1 MSNAVNDYKKK
12 VIEQTEK
19 EFELFKEKMLQQT
32 KEDIFYHNYE
42 IHVKTELKEVI
53 VNECIDKYLYPILH
67 NIGEDLLDYLY
78 NEFLSNEYASVNTFD
93 DTEDFIAE
101 TMRYWLETAGE

>member
-1 MSNAVNDYKKK
+1 MGNAIIDYKKK

-19 EFELFKEKMLQQT
+19 EFEAFKEKMLKQSN
-32 KEDIFYHNYE
+32 EDIFYHNYE

-53 VNECIDKYLYPILH
+53 INECLDNYLYPILH
-67 NIGEDLLDYLY
+67 NFGDCLLDYLY

-93 DTEDFIAE
+93 DTESFIEE
-101 TMRYWLETAGE
+101 TIKYWLETKGE